1 MATARQSQPPRSLYE
16 QDFYAWT
23 KDQSGALRSRQANLL
38 DWNNLLEEV
47 ESMGASERRELI
59 SRLTVLL
66 MHLIKWHW
74 QPDKRSASWKH
85 TVIEQRRQIRLLLKS
100 SPSLKPIV
108 PVEVSDAWKGA
119 REDAAEET
127 DMTISTF
134 PEDCPWDIESQIL
147 GSSWWPN

>member
-1 MATARQSQPPRSLYE
+1 
-16 QDFYAWT
+16 
-23 KDQSGALRSRQANLL
+23 
-38 DWNNLLEEV
+38 
-47 ESMGASERRELI
+47 
-59 SRLTVLL
+59 

-108 PVEVSDAWKGA
+108 PIEVPDVWKGA